1 MPAVQ
6 EKSAK
11 TKKTAKSPR
20 PENQAAQAAMPAI
33 ASKQADVPELVSL
46 ALLPEVAAFF
56 HAEAQKRGT
65 TLEAVALDALHLG
78 LRQFNLNPAHQMAQ
92 FERLGLVPKKPLPPG
107 KTIKD
112 VMDELRRSLP
122 PDEDDPYTDEDYL
135 RILEKD

>member
-1 MPAVQ
+1 MPVVQ

-20 PENQAAQAAMPAI
+20 PENQAAMPAI
-33 ASKQADVPELVSL
+33 ASKQADVPELELVSL

-65 TLEAVALDALHLG
+65 TLEAVALDALYLG
-78 LRQFNLNPAHQMAQ
+78 LRQLNLSPAHQMAQ
-92 FERLGLVPKKPLPPG
+92 FERLGLFPQKPLPPG

-112 VMDELRRSLP
+112 VMDELRKSLP
-122 PDEDDPYTDEDYL
+122 PDADDPYTDEDYL